1 MGLDKGPIELFEEI
15 EALKQ
20 RTDSSLKSLFAT
32 WDTDENSLY
41 MDEMHRLIN
50 GHSLALALLTL
61 NMLTLGPEASLKRF
75 MLAVLQGAPVILNY
89 KALIH
94 KSDEAIEGLRSLQG
108 VDRMISDLR
117 TKLPFLFKH
126 LE

>member
-1 MGLDKGPIELFEEI
+1 
-15 EALKQ
+15 
-20 RTDSSLKSLFAT
+20 
-32 WDTDENSLY
+32 
-41 MDEMHRLIN
+41 
-50 GHSLALALLTL
+50 
-61 NMLTLGPEASLKRF
+61 

-126 LE
+126 LVGPLVTFCHSFLYDVWNASRSFSSRNQSSVVINMQK